1 MAITQNISDMRTN
14 DEALAIIKNCK
25 FIVLMNQQP
34 LDRSDLQEMYS
45 ISDQLMEYI
54 TDQLPGTGLI
64 YNGNTIIPMENEFDQ
79 NTQMYKLMD
88 SKVKGKPLVVT
99 KTDDDQDEEE

>member
-1 MAITQNISDMRTN
+1 MAITQNIGDMTTN
-14 DEALAIIKNCK
+14 EEALAIINNCK
-25 FIVLMNQQP
+25 FVVLMNQQSM
-34 LDRSDLQEMYS
+34 DRAVLQEMYG

-88 SKVKGKPLVVT
+88 SKVKGKPLVAI
-99 KTDDDQDEEE
+99 KNDDDQDAEE